1 MIYPEGFI
9 RLKIRFRP
17 KMAKRSGWMI
27 YPVDDIT
34 GFYCTGDEL
43 LSFLFVFFVVVFF
56 RNGRLRRVRS
66 PSDPRRLAG
75 SRQASGGTALRN
87 GPPRRPRVH
96 RQIRRRASPQR
107 LRGRD
112 LVGRR

>member
-27 YPVDDIT
+27 YLVDDIT

-43 LSFLFVFFVVVFF
+43 LSFLFVFFLLFFLGMADYDVFA
-56 RNGRLRRVRS
+56 RHPILGAWRDRVRQVVG
-66 PSDPRRLAG
+66 PHYETAHRVVREFTAKY
-75 SRQASGGTALRN
+75 GGV
-87 GPPRRPRVH
+87 PP
-96 RQIRRRASPQR
+96 
-107 LRGRD
+107 LKG
-112 LVGRR
+112 